1 MKKWRCT
8 ICGQTFE
15 GDVPPV
21 PCPVCGAG
29 EEAFEEVAEQDCT
42 NNKSPVRMR
51 GAFCVA
57 EEFIYGRVQPS
68 ANKAARA

>member
-15 GDVPPV
+15 GDVPAV

-29 EEAFEEVAEQDCT
+29 EEAFEEVAE
-42 NNKSPVRMR
+42 
-51 GAFCVA
+51 
-57 EEFIYGRVQPS
+57 
-68 ANKAARA
+68 

>member
-15 GDVPPV
+15 GDGPPV

-29 EEAFEEVAEQDCT
+29 EEAFEEVVE
-42 NNKSPVRMR
+42 
-51 GAFCVA
+51 
-57 EEFIYGRVQPS
+57 
-68 ANKAARA
+68 